1 MLYTLT
7 RTIPKEKT
15 GTAIGFYNFCLNI
28 ATSIGI
34 TYVAIFMETKYLGK
48 NFTGLFSDLV
58 AIQYSNVLLV
68 LAVISLVA
76 LVLYWTLIGRREKK
90 DI

>member
-1 MLYTLT
+1 
-7 RTIPKEKT
+7 
-15 GTAIGFYNFCLNI
+15 
-28 ATSIGI
+28 
-34 TYVAIFMETKYLGK
+34 METKYLGK

-58 AIQYSNVLLV
+58 AIQYSNVLIV

-90 DI
+90 

>member
-1 MLYTLT
+1 
-7 RTIPKEKT
+7 
-15 GTAIGFYNFCLNI
+15 
-28 ATSIGI
+28 I